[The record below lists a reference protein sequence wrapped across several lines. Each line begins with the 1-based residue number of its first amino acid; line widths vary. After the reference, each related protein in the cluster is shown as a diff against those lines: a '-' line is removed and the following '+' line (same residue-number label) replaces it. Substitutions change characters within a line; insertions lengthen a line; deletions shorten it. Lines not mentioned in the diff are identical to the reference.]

1 MSLPLTADVPPLSTD
16 ADGVVRVGSTR
27 VTLDTVVEAFREG
40 LTAEEIQQQYP
51 SLDLPR
57 VYSAIAYYLQHRSE
71 VDEYLRERAEARQ
84 IVRREVESRF
94 DPTGIRERLL
104 ARTQA
109 GSRS

>member
-1 MSLPLTADVPPLSTD
+1 MSLPLTTDAPPLSTE

-57 VYSAIAYYLQHRSE
+57 VDSAIAYYLQHRSE
-71 VDEYLRERAEARQ
+71 VDEYLQERAEARQ
-84 IVRREVESRF
+84 VVRRDVESRF